1 MEERKELNLFD
12 LIRMFFNWLGRI
24 FKNLF
29 KGLGNCLQLTYQ
41 YFWLVIPITILGL
54 VAAFFYSQP
63 SNRIYKIE
71 GMAMLNGPTSY
82 LTKEIAKPLEW
93 AMPKNVYE
101 NQSFGTLCNLPDSIT
116 HNIRRFQTLYV
127 IDCLNDS
134 TPDFVDYKQNH
145 DLSDTTN
152 VRMPNYIYFTYRTK
166 RADQIPAVE
175 KGLLHYFNTHPLM
188 QQWNVTYRK
197 NLKENIE
204 TYKNQL
210 AYLDSLSKRSYLEA
224 PVSAQLNLKYN
235 TLLIGEQE
243 KQMFHEDIAILQHR
257 KYTLEQD
264 LVRDTMP
271 MIFTTHLSAKPQ
283 AINSRLK
290 SCALGLIG
298 GYILAIC
305 IALLVKYRKNILH
318 YLETK

>member
-63 SNRIYKIE
+63 SNRIYKVE

-175 KGLLHYFNTHPLM
+175 EGLLHYFNTHPFM
-188 QQWNVTYRK
+188 KQWNVTYRK

-204 TYKNQL
+204 THKRQL
-210 AYLDSLSKRSYLEA
+210 VYLDSLSKRSYLEA
-224 PVSAQLNLKYN
+224 PTAAQLNLKYN